1 MHTGFAVVLVA
12 GTLLAILTL
21 GAFAV
26 VRIRALAFWGAGMS
40 CLLLVVP
47 FSVMRWPGELV
58 PTLLMGIGIVAA
70 GWGFARA
77 VTVDYVAMRKLPGF
91 AFRRG
96 ARQPGRREVL
106 ACGLGFLLVGAAYL
120 YFSARPMAGWVFLLF
135 GVQFATAL
143 LYPGR
148 GAETPA

>member
-58 PTLLMGIGIVAA
+58 PTLLMGFGTVAA
-70 GWGFARA
+70 GWGLARA
-77 VTVDYVAMRKLPGF
+77 MTADYVAMRQLRGPG
-91 AFRRG
+91 FRRG
-96 ARQPGRREVL
+96 ARRPGRGEVL
-106 ACGLGFLLVGAAYL
+106 VCALGLLLLGAAYL
-120 YFSARPMAGWVFLLF
+120 YFSKPMTAWMCLLL
-135 GVQFATAL
+135 GVEFAAAAV
-143 LYPGR
+143 LYLDR